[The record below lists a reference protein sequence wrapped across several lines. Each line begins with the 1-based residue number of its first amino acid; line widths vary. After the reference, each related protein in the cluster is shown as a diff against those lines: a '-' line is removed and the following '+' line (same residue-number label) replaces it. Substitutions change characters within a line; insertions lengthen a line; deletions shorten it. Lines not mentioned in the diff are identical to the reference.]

1 MPRAARCS
9 DDRVSDVLAQGPDRP
24 PRGPWPRYLAGV
36 ALVAAVALVAVR
48 ADRPDDSATPPPST
62 PSASATAAA
71 PEPAPADGQ
80 QPWPTAVAACG
91 GTTEL
96 PLLSTAPLRR
106 PTGLTVLVGGAGLRA
121 VDLDTGRVR
130 PYAGVGQDGLVL
142 QLAAAAGRVHALR
155 TTCTAIQ
162 ELGTGAVL
170 RVDVAGR
177 SASTVL
183 PSGTDTLLTAP
194 DATWALRYAGN
205 PTGRQLVLRPLDGGD
220 KVRLPMGFDVAHGHP
235 AGVPRQP
242 AASRG
247 TRAGRRLR
255 AGGGVAQRPAR
266 RSARWAPVVLM
277 AATERFRV
285 TAGAGCGLTGRCVLT
300 RVDTAG
306 GSLRRYPLPAGRAPT
321 SPAVLSPD
329 GRRLVVQVSRPEPDL
344 RFGVGHP
351 GGPSDLAVLDL
362 RSGELTVVPGVEL
375 APKTQAGLAFDS
387 RSRWLVIA
395 VDEGPRVRLLVW
407 RPGMSRPMASK
418 ARLPGAVYTV
428 PVLVL
433 DADT

>member
-1 MPRAARCS
+1 MAALPS
-9 DDRVSDVLAQGPDRP
+9 QAS
-24 PRGPWPRYLAGV
+24 PWSRRSR
-36 ALVAAVALVAVR
+36 LVAVR
-48 ADRPDDSATPPPST
+48 VDRPDDSATPPPPT
-62 PSASATAAA
+62 PSASTPAAA
-71 PEPAPADGQ
+71 DPAAGRRPAALADRGGR
-80 QPWPTAVAACG
+80 AAAARPSC
-91 GTTEL
+91 

-142 QLAAAAGRVHALR
+142 QLAAAAGQVHALR

-194 DATWALRYAGN
+194 DATWALRYAGD

-235 AGVPRQP
+235 AGVLRQP
-242 AASRG
+242 AAPGAPAPDGGFELAAVSR
-247 TRAGRRLR
+247 TDLHAGPHVGHRL
-255 AGGGVAQRPAR
+255 
-266 RSARWAPVVLM
+266 LL

-321 SPAVLSPD
+321 SAGGPQPGRAAAGGPALPAGARPALRLSGTPAVPPTWRCSTSAAASSP
-329 GRRLVVQVSRPEPDL
+329 SYPA
-344 RFGVGHP
+344 
-351 GGPSDLAVLDL
+351 S
-362 RSGELTVVPGVEL
+362 SS

-395 VDEGPRVRLLVW
+395 ARRGSRGSGCSSGGRGL
-407 RPGMSRPMASK
+407 SRPMASA